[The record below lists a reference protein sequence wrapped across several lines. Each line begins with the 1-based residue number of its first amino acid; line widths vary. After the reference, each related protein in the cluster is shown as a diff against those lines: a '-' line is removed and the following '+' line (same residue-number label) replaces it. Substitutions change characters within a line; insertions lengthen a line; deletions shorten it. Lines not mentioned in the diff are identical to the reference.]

1 MKTDR
6 FDVLFVVNSNEGGW
20 DRLKKNCLI
29 KLWEIIEFL

>member
-20 DRLKKNCLI
+20 DGLKNYLFNLI
-29 KLWEIIEFL
+29 VGNY